1 MVTLYSV
8 CNHLSSPCLINIHK
22 PYLSFKKCFCYD
34 KNVSYKIIILA
45 PSAGGKSTLMRY
57 LREHS
62 TLHVAETDEEILRAN
77 NGTWPTDDYKNK
89 VLIPQTT
96 NEIISQTN
104 IVYLAK
110 DMPDDLLRK
119 ARDNG
124 FKVIVLRLTLQQLNE
139 RNTRRINEEGYDD
152 ASQWFKGQLEH
163 LENLSKAG
171 LVDEYIDG
179 NLPTAEIAS
188 KLDDSVAQ

>member
-1 MVTLYSV
+1 
-8 CNHLSSPCLINIHK
+8 
-22 PYLSFKKCFCYD
+22 
-34 KNVSYKIIILA
+34 
-45 PSAGGKSTLMRY
+45 MRY

-62 TLHVAETDEEILRAN
+62 TLHAAETDEEILKAN
-77 NGTWPTDDYKNK
+77 NGIWPTDDYKNK

-96 NEIISQTN
+96 NKIISQTN

-124 FKVIVLRLTLQQLNE
+124 FKVIALRLTLQQLDE

-152 ASQWFKGQLEH
+152 ASQWFRGQLEH
-163 LENLSKAG
+163 LENLSKAS
-171 LVDEYIDG
+171 LVDEYI
-179 NLPTAEIAS
+179 
-188 KLDDSVAQ
+188 

>member
-1 MVTLYSV
+1 
-8 CNHLSSPCLINIHK
+8 
-22 PYLSFKKCFCYD
+22 
-34 KNVSYKIIILA
+34 VSYKIIILA